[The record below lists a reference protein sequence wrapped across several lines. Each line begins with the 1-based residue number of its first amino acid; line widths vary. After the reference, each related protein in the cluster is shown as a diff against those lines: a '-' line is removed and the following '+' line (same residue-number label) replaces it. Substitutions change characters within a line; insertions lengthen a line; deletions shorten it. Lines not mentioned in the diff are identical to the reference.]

1 MLARHLEIGVD
12 DARVLAI
19 AALVQAELAREAN
32 SGFPTLLRVPSSG
45 VVKFLDC
52 VETLAPSDR
61 TSLLDGLARLGAL
74 HFFPAP
80 LIATAHEQVRTTD
93 PALLR
98 LGAAMRAPAFDYG
111 LRYGDLRMTRMM
123 LNDPQSVA
131 QMAATRATLDFQ
143 PRDDLPERFVGTAS
157 IRDIQPAKAPL
168 LRKLLTP
175 MLTDRLATKAQ
186 KRPGGE
192 IVYDGTIGDI
202 PLKVSILFS
211 NMYGQ
216 MHYAVTWSMRERT
229 LLAQRLT
236 YEGLWGVNSG
246 WDYLTE
252 ENAARSI
259 DLLDELLVRLARLI
273 ERILALPTPA

>member
-1 MLARHLEIGVD
+1 MIGDHREIRPD
-12 DARVLAI
+12 DPRVTDI
-19 AALVQAELAREAN
+19 AALVRDELAREADA
-32 SGFPTLLRVPSSG
+32 GFPTLLRVPSSG

-52 VETLAPSDR
+52 MDTLAPADR
-61 TSLLDGLARLGAL
+61 ALLLDGLAQVGAL
-74 HFFPAP
+74 HFFPGP
-80 LIATAHEQVRTTD
+80 MIATAYERIRKTD
-93 PALLR
+93 PGLLR
-98 LGAAMRAPAFDYG
+98 LSTAMRAPAFDYG

-143 PRDDLPERFVGTAS
+143 PRDDLPKRFVGTAS

-175 MLTDRLATKAQ
+175 VLKSLLAAKAE

-192 IVYDGTIGDI
+192 IVYDGAIGEI
-202 PLKVSILFS
+202 PLKVSIIFS

-216 MHYAVTWSMRERT
+216 MHYAVTWSLRERT

-236 YEGLWGVNSG
+236 YEALWGVNSG

-252 ENAARSI
+252 DNAASSI
-259 DLLDELLVRLARLI
+259 ELLDGLLVTLAQLCDNVARLPGR
-273 ERILALPTPA
+273 E